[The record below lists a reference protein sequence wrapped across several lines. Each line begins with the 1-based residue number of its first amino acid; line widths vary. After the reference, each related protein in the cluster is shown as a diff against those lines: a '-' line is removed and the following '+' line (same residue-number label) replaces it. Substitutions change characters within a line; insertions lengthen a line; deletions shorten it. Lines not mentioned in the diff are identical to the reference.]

1 MAILIANDLP
11 AFETLK
17 NEDIE
22 IQTEKARTPGG
33 EDALQIL
40 ILNLMPTKIE
50 TETQLLRLLGKS
62 KFKTCPVFLKLETYV
77 PKNTPKEHMDRFYKG
92 ISQMEGLKFDGM
104 IITGAPVEHM
114 DFEDVSYW
122 KELESIFEFA
132 SENVRSTINICWAA
146 QASLYFHYDIP
157 KHLSKKKIC
166 GVFKSD
172 ILKSDSPL
180 FEGLSDFII
189 SPHSR
194 YSYNLE
200 RDIWDSDS
208 LEILSRSEK
217 SGACIV
223 QDTGMKNIFVSSHM
237 EYDRFTLSKEYARD
251 KNKNRHPD
259 IPENYYPEDDE
270 SKLPLFEWDGFSQ
283 RFYENWLCH
292 LKNTR

>member
-22 IQTEKARTPGG
+22 IQTEKARTPGS
-33 EDALQIL
+33 EEALQIL

-62 KFKTCPVFLKLETYV
+62 RLNVRPVFLKLETYV
-77 PKNTPKEHMDRFYKG
+77 SKNTPKDHMDRFYKG

-132 SENVRSTINICWAA
+132 YKNVRSTINICWAA

-172 ILKSDSPL
+172 ILKSESPL
-180 FEGLSDFII
+180 FEGLSDFIL

-200 RDIWDSDS
+200 RDILKNNS

-217 SGACIV
+217 AGACIV
-223 QDTGMKNIFVSSHM
+223 QDTGMKNIFISSHM
-237 EYDRFTLSKEYARD
+237 EYDRLTLSKEYVRD
-251 KNKNRHPD
+251 KNKSLDPN
-259 IPENYYPEDDE
+259 IPENYYPGDDE
-270 SKLPLFEWDGFSQ
+270 NRPPHFEWAGFSL

-292 LKNTR
+292 LKKTR